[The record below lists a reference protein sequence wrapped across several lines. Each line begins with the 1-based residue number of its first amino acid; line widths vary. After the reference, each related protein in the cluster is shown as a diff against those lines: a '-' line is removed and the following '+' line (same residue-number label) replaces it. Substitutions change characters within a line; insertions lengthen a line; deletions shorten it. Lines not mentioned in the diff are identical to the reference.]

1 MTGMMASMARRRK
14 ITVEIDELLLRK
26 AQKQSREGVTGT
38 VRRGLE
44 ILAAADAY
52 DSLARMRGK
61 VKFGIDLETMRN
73 DRR

>member
-1 MTGMMASMARRRK
+1 VAQARK
-14 ITVEIDELLLRK
+14 ITVEVDEDLLRR
-26 AQKQSREGVTGT
+26 AQKQARQGVTGT

-52 DSLARMRGK
+52 EKLGRLRGK
-61 VKFGIDLETMRN
+61 VKFSTTLATMRN

>member
-1 MTGMMASMARRRK
+1 MRRLRK
-14 ITVEIDELLLRK
+14 ITIEIDEQLLRR
-26 AQKQSREGVTGT
+26 AQKQSRDGVTGT

-52 DSLARMRGK
+52 KKLARMRGK
-61 VKFGIDLETMRN
+61 VKFSVDLQTMRD

>member
-1 MTGMMASMARRRK
+1 MIASMARMRK
-14 ITVEIDELLLRK
+14 ITVEIDEQLLQR
-26 AQKQSREGVTGT
+26 AQKQSGDGVTGT

-52 DSLARMRGK
+52 RKLARMRGK
-61 VKFGIDLETMRN
+61 VKFSLDLQTMRD

>member
-1 MTGMMASMARRRK
+1 MITSMGRLRK
-14 ITVEIDELLLRK
+14 ITIEIDEQLLRR
-26 AQKQSREGVTGT
+26 AQKQSRDGVTGT

-52 DSLARMRGK
+52 KKLARMRGK
-61 VKFGIDLETMRN
+61 VKFSVDLQTMRN